1 MKITVIGAGYV
12 GLTSAVTLAYLGHQV
27 TCMDTDLAKIDR
39 LVRGEAPFYEPG
51 LDELL
56 AETAGSMRFTAD
68 YRPAL
73 ADAGAVFLAVGTP
86 QNANGSPDLSQYWK
100 AVDMI
105 MDCMDPAWAALLLVN
120 KSTVP
125 VGTGD
130 KLKKRLHF
138 RGFGQR
144 IEIGSNPEF
153 LRQGSALVDNFFPS
167 RLVLGGDNSAR
178 HTLLQ
183 IYRPLLNEPHL
194 APDYIRPPAHF
205 KKIEVFQV
213 DIRTAELSKYAAN
226 AFLAMKISFIN
237 EMANIAELV
246 GADITRVAD
255 VIGADPRIGRL
266 FLNAGIGYGGSCF
279 PKDTQA
285 LKYLADVRGYDVTLL
300 SAVIHVNNQQPY
312 RLVTKLDQALGGLE
326 DKSICLLGLTF
337 KPETDD
343 LREAPSLPIIQIL
356 VDSGA
361 CVRVHDPIAL
371 DKARGL
377 LPQNVVCCSELEDA
391 LQGADALA
399 ILTEWPLYQTLDPLA
414 VKKLMRGNVVVDG
427 RNCLSPDL
435 FAAHMQYTGVG
446 LNTSSQA
453 KTSEASAQDLY
464 RGEYPLT
471 YIAQN

>member
-27 TCMDTDLAKIDR
+27 TCMDTDMAKVER
-39 LVRGEAPFYEPG
+39 LLRGEAPFYEPG

-56 AETAGSMRFTAD
+56 ALTAGNMHFTAD
-68 YRPAL
+68 YRAAL

-105 MDCMDPAWAALLLVN
+105 MDGMDPAFDSLLLVN

-130 KLKKRLHF
+130 KLKKRLNF
-138 RGFGQR
+138 RGFGHR
-144 IEIGSNPEF
+144 IEITSNPEF
-153 LRQGSALVDNFFPS
+153 LRQGSALADNFFPY

-178 HTLLQ
+178 NKLFQ
-183 IYRPLLNEPHL
+183 IYKPLVNEQNL
-194 APDYIRPPAHF
+194 APDYIRPPANF
-205 KKIEVFQV
+205 KKIEVFHV

-246 GADITRVAD
+246 GADITGVAD
-255 VIGADPRIGRL
+255 VLGADQRIGRL

-279 PKDTQA
+279 PKDTRA

-326 DKSICLLGLTF
+326 DKSICILGLTF

-371 DKARGL
+371 DKARRL
-377 LPQNVVCCSELEDA
+377 LPQNVICCSKLEDA
-391 LQGADALA
+391 LEGADAAA
-399 ILTEWPLYQTLDPLA
+399 ILTEWPLYQMLDPLT
-414 VKKLMRGNVVVDG
+414 VKKLMRGNVIVDG
-427 RNCLSPDL
+427 RNCLTPGL
-435 FAAHMQYTGVG
+435 FLNHMQYVGVG
-446 LNTSSQA
+446 LNVNSQE
-453 KTSEASAQDLY
+453 KTAEAGAQDLY
-464 RGEYPLT
+464 KAEYPLT
-471 YIAQN
+471 HMAPS

>member
-12 GLTSAVTLAYLGHQV
+12 GLTSAVTLTYFGHEV
-27 TCMDTDLAKIDR
+27 TCMDTDRLKIDQ

-56 AETAGSMRFTAD
+56 AQTAGSVHFTAD
-68 YRPAL
+68 YRSAL
-73 ADAGAVFLAVGTP
+73 ADARVVFLAVGTP
-86 QNANGSPDLSQYWK
+86 QNSNGSPDLSQYWK

-105 MDCMDPAWAALLLVN
+105 MDCVDPACDSLLLIN

-130 KLKKRLHF
+130 KLKKRLNF
-138 RGFGQR
+138 RGFGHC
-144 IEIGSNPEF
+144 INIASNPEF
-153 LRQGSALVDNFFPS
+153 LRQGSALVDNFFPY
-167 RLVLGGDNSAR
+167 RLVLGGDNSALN
-178 HTLLQ
+178 TLLQ
-183 IYRPLLNEPHL
+183 IYKPLLNEQNPS
-194 APDYIRPPAHF
+194 PDYIRPPANF
-205 KKIEVFQV
+205 KEIDVFQV

-255 VIGADPRIGRL
+255 VIGADQRIGRL

-300 SAVIHVNNQQPY
+300 SAVIQVNNQQPY
-312 RLVTKLDQALGGLE
+312 RLVTKLAQALGGLE
-326 DKSICLLGLTF
+326 DKSICILGLTF

-361 CVRVHDPIAL
+361 YIRVHDPIAL
-371 DKARGL
+371 DKARGI

-391 LQGADALA
+391 IQGADAVA
-399 ILTEWPLYQTLDPLA
+399 VLTEWPLYQTLNPLT
-414 VKKLMRGNVVVDG
+414 VKSQMRGNVVVDG
-427 RNCLSPDL
+427 RNCLNPDS
-435 FAAHMQYTGVG
+435 FAAHMQYIGIG
-446 LNTSSQA
+446 LNASSQE
-453 KTSEASAQDLY
+453 KTTDTNAQDLC
-464 RGEYPLT
+464 RKEYPLT
-471 YIAQN
+471 CITRS